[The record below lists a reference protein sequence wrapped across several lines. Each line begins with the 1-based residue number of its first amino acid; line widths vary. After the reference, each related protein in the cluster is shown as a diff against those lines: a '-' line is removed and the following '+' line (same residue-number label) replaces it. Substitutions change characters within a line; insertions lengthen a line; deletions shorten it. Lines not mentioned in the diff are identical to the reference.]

1 MKPWW
6 NVVKRGEMFGLT
18 RSPTFKWRP
27 WPCARLGRI
36 ASTFTAQGK
45 SYTVPVTAS
54 TAELH
59 WFSIP
64 FECPMSWGLKGIHP
78 RSTRPCVCTCVR
90 GMKVWILDGC
100 FNAELYSPWM
110 PAWIWFISYVCPATK
125 IKNVMCKS
133 NHRKITSHCHG
144 TRKIILKKITR
155 TLQTLWRSHT
165 NSINITQPIVKRNH
179 LLKLKTCFCTLH
191 VLIFGM

>member
-1 MKPWW
+1 MLRSDTQDLCWPRVTWHHETM
-6 NVVKRGEMFGLT
+6 VKHGEMFGLT
-18 RSPTFKWRP
+18 RFPTFKWRP

-36 ASTFTAQGK
+36 AATFTAQG
-45 SYTVPVTAS
+45 VTLSLAPPRLQNFINFSSHLNHLNVQCLGVWKVS
-54 TAELH
+54 TLVLQDLA
-59 WFSIP
+59 
-64 FECPMSWGLKGIHP
+64 CA
-78 RSTRPCVCTCVR
+78 RVYA

-144 TRKIILKKITR
+144 TRKIILKK
-155 TLQTLWRSHT
+155 
-165 NSINITQPIVKRNH
+165 NN
-179 LLKLKTCFCTLH
+179 
-191 VLIFGM
+191 